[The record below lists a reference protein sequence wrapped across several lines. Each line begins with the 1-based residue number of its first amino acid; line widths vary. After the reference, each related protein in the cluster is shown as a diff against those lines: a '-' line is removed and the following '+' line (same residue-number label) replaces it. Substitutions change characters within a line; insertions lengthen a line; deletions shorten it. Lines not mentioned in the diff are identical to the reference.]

1 MKLVA
6 FMLTMQIGVDEA
18 GKGPVLGSMFVAAV
32 RATPRALP
40 AGVTD
45 SKRLD
50 RERRTELAAAIRQA
64 ADRAVVEV
72 PVDRIDAP
80 ETDMSSLTVTA
91 HGTAVNRLA
100 TDDDSV
106 VADAADPDA
115 ARFSRRLAD
124 ALDTTP
130 NLRAT
135 HRADETDTVVAA
147 ASIVAKVAR
156 EAHTD
161 ALAAEY
167 GAVGSGYPSDET
179 TRAFLRSYVERE
191 GALPPCARRSW
202 QTSTDV
208 LAAREQASLDQ
219 F

>member
-1 MKLVA
+1 MR
-6 FMLTMQIGVDEA
+6 IGVDEA

-32 RATPRALP
+32 RAAPPTLP

-50 RERRTELAAAIRQA
+50 HERRTELAAAIRQT
-64 ADRAVVEV
+64 ADTAVVEV
-72 PVDRIDAP
+72 PVERIDAP
-80 ETDMSSLTVTA
+80 ETDMGSLTVTA
-91 HGTAVNRLA
+91 HGTAVDRLA
-100 TDDDSV
+100 TGDDSV

-115 ARFSRRLAD
+115 DRFRRRLAD
-124 ALDTTP
+124 ALDTAP
-130 NLRAT
+130 DLRAT

-147 ASIVAKVAR
+147 ASIIAKVAR
-156 EAHTD
+156 EAYID
-161 ALAAEY
+161 LLAAEY

-179 TRAFLRSYVERE
+179 TRSFLRSYVERE
-191 GALPPCARRSW
+191 GTLPACARQSW